1 MRADTTVVHVKASLT
16 CQSAERRYH
25 SVQLVTL
32 WSECPGG
39 ARCSDWEQQMQ
50 HGSHSG
56 HGQTFE
62 AVKHIP
68 FPTGNHSLSLQVNNC
83 LPTKNYNF
91 KKMELGLIIICE

>member
-1 MRADTTVVHVKASLT
+1 MSVSRA
-16 CQSAERRYH
+16 QNH
-25 SVQLVTL
+25 SVQPVTL
-32 WSECPGG
+32 WMNAQEVL
-39 ARCSDWEQQMQ
+39 AAVTEQQVQ

-91 KKMELGLIIICE
+91 KKMKLGLIIICE